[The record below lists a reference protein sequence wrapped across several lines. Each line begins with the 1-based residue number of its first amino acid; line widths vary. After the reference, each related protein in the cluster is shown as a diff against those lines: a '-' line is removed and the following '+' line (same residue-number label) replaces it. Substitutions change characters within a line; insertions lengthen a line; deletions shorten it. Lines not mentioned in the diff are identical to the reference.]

1 MSSESRWAATE
12 NDGSSTSRDR
22 TRKWQPRSSAGN
34 RGRNNEDRFTS
45 WRSFDNSTRGSQN
58 RTNYAGARQQKSS
71 SYQRE
76 SPDIDRMT
84 RQMNTLSTS
93 EVAGGM
99 RKSTRNWDAEHR
111 ELKVGGVQ
119 DAPLISRTTD
129 REDNVL
135 LTSQGQHSM
144 WHTIHD
150 RIEKLTATYGS
161 MTLAESGST
170 YQQELEQVIDLFRK
184 LREAVFATK
193 WANNDLAFSI
203 QVFELSST
211 YCALAGNM
219 GELLKSLKS
228 LIVTLYPTALKA
240 KELTGTFHL
249 KMDPKNHSHY
259 TALYILYHVCYTKST
274 AAILQ
279 LIQPGHS
286 HPDIKFAVSIMN
298 SILHSSYHQFFQ
310 LHQQSPWPAFTSML
324 NMHVPSMQEL
334 ACKVMSASY
343 YTTSIDWVKK
353 SSSLSD
359 VNDDTA
365 MQLIQRWSG
374 GRVDRVDDH
383 RLLWFKRGKIVRS

>member
-12 NDGSSTSRDR
+12 NDGSSPSGDR

-34 RGRNNEDRFTS
+34 RGRNNEDRSTS

-58 RTNYAGARQQKSS
+58 RTKYAGARQQKSS

-161 MTLAESGST
+161 ITLAESGST

-240 KELTGTFHL
+240 K
-249 KMDPKNHSHY
+249 
-259 TALYILYHVCYTKST
+259 
-274 AAILQ
+274 
-279 LIQPGHS
+279 
-286 HPDIKFAVSIMN
+286 
-298 SILHSSYHQFFQ
+298 